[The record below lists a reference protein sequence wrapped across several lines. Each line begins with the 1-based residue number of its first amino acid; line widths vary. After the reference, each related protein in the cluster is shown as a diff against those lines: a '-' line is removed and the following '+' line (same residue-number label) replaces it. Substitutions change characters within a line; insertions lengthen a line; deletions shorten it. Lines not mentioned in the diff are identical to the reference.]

1 MMVFAHDAG
10 VQLSAS
16 NMISV
21 CPEQQL
27 SLTCH
32 TNQSNALRWSIT
44 IPEESTT
51 YTRDILITTGSI
63 PQLPIEVAGGTVTV
77 HFSRQSVDP
86 LTSNLVI
93 NSISSDFNGTRISCS
108 IRDSSAMTV
117 IQIKDINGNEGF

>member
-1 MMVFAHDAG
+1 MA
-10 VQLSAS
+10 
-16 NMISV
+16 SV

-51 YTRDILITTGSI
+51 YTRDVLITTGSI
-63 PQLPIEVAGGTVTV
+63 PQLPIEVAGRTVTV

-86 LTSNLVI
+86 LTSTLSI
-93 NSISSDFNGTRISCS
+93 NSTSTNLDGTRISCS

-117 IQIKDINGNEGF
+117 IHIIGCKHCFNIITPSDLL